1 MLTFQLTA
9 GVPPRDRLEQIGLWS
24 LVGIVAAMQLSIAAA
39 QILLTVAA
47 LAWLASHIARG
58 ERLEAPKFF
67 WPLVAYAGLTLAS
80 AGFSLDPEVSFTD
93 CKQLVLLMLVPIT
106 YDLARGARANSVLSI
121 ILTIGAA
128 SAFYGI
134 VQYAVFNFDGLGRR
148 PQGTLSHWMT
158 YSGTLMLVICAAMA
172 RLLYGTSGRLWA
184 AFVMPALL
192 VALSLTL
199 TRGAWVG
206 VAVGV
211 ALLFL
216 SKDFRLLALIPI
228 AVVTVVLVAPQTI
241 IDRGRTIFD
250 PRDLTNRDRVAM
262 LQAGV
267 AIVQDYPLMG
277 VGPDQIERVY
287 PRYRV
292 PDAVKP
298 TNPHLHNVPMQ
309 IAAERGLPALGAWV
323 WFVAAALSGL
333 LRLVKKSRNKSL
345 AAAALGGMAAMLAAG
360 LTEYNFGDSE
370 FLMLLLVL
378 VTLPF
383 AANRDGGLPS

>member
-1 MLTFQLTA
+1 MTTLLVTA

-39 QILLTVAA
+39 QILLAVAS
-47 LAWLASHIARG
+47 LVWLISHITRG
-58 ERLEAPKFF
+58 ERLEAPQFF
-67 WPLVAYAGLTLAS
+67 WPLIVYAALTLAS
-80 AGFSLDPEVSFTD
+80 AGFSIDPEVSFTD

-106 YDLARGARANSVLSI
+106 YDLARGGRANSVLSI
-121 ILTIGAA
+121 ALTIGAA

-134 VQYAVFNFDGLGRR
+134 VQYAVLNFDGLGRR
-148 PQGTLSHWMT
+148 PSGTLSHWMT
-158 YSGTLMLVICAAMA
+158 YSGTLMLVICAATA

-184 AFVMPALL
+184 AFIMPALL

-211 ALLFL
+211 ALLLL
-216 SKDFRLLALIPI
+216 SKDFRLLALVPI
-228 AVVTVVLVAPQTI
+228 VIVASLLLAPDTI
-241 IDRGRTIFD
+241 KDRFWSMLD
-250 PRDLTNRDRVAM
+250 PKDLTGRDRIAM
-262 LQAGV
+262 LEAGV
-267 AIVQDYPLMG
+267 AIVKDYPWMG

-309 IAAERGLPALGAWV
+309 IAAERGLLALAAWI
-323 WFVAAALSGL
+323 WFVVSVFAGLFALV
-333 LRLVKKSRNKSL
+333 RKARNKSL

-370 FLMLLLVL
+370 FLMLLLVII
-378 VTLPF
+378 TLPF